1 MEYKLADSQ
10 QFHPGYPF
18 SAIVGQ
24 ESMKLALILNAIN
37 PHIGGLLVKGER
49 GTAKSTAV
57 RAFAHVLPEIEVVAG
72 CPYSSD
78 PSDLPNLCNFCGNGV
93 GESRSG
99 LKASERE
106 IDIVVSCRTPLSP
119 FATMVPEH
127 GSFWGGVRACNSCEG
142 TNPAQSLALG
152 GRTGQLGP
160 GLRGDDGR
168 EKGLPGFSGQELPV
182 LGAVSRRRRVRVV
195 ELPLNVSEDM
205 VIGGLDFSASIRD
218 GKRAFQPGL
227 VARAHRGILYIDE
240 VNLLPDHL
248 VDLILDVCASGENV
262 VQREGI
268 SHHHPAR
275 FILVGTMNPEE
286 GELRPQLLDR
296 FGLCVDV
303 RGEQDLESRIEVL
316 RRRDSFDRNPGAF
329 VKEFENEESRLR
341 ERISNARDILP
352 KTLVSSLMKRM
363 IADLCLHHNVAGH
376 RADLV
381 IENAARALA
390 AWEGRHEAILEDVC
404 QAANLALP
412 HRSRVLA
419 PIEDSSPG
427 NVAAKSPNI
436 MRRLQ
441 DLFEEYPEQE
451 PAQAAPRDSRGD
463 TVELGPVRK
472 PRLALDL
479 PEAIFEIGQTFKV
492 KEIGHLPDKLF
503 RERSGKRSR
512 TRTRHKKGRYVRS
525 TAQRLT
531 DDIALD
537 ATLRAAAPHQFKR
550 KKHDGLLVTIWDE
563 DIREK
568 VREARTGNFLLFLVD
583 ASGSMAAKGRMV
595 ASKGAIM
602 SLLKDAYQKR
612 DRVAMISFR
621 QQEAIVNLPP
631 TGSIH
636 LAGKLLKELPVGGK
650 TPLAAGLHKGQAV
663 LRNVLLKDPAC
674 RPILIILTDGK
685 ANESVGRG
693 DPFWEAMSVAKV
705 LALDKRIKSIVVDAE
720 EDRGFRYGWS
730 ARLAEVL
737 HAEYF
742 RIKDLRADTLLEI
755 VRSGV

>member
-1 MEYKLADSQ
+1 
-10 QFHPGYPF
+10 
-18 SAIVGQ
+18 
-24 ESMKLALILNAIN
+24 
-37 PHIGGLLVKGER
+37 
-49 GTAKSTAV
+49 
-57 RAFAHVLPEIEVVAG
+57 
-72 CPYSSD
+72 
-78 PSDLPNLCNFCGNGV
+78 
-93 GESRSG
+93 
-99 LKASERE
+99 
-106 IDIVVSCRTPLSP
+106 
-119 FATMVPEH
+119 
-127 GSFWGGVRACNSCEG
+127 
-142 TNPAQSLALG
+142 
-152 GRTGQLGP
+152 
-160 GLRGDDGR
+160 
-168 EKGLPGFSGQELPV
+168 
-182 LGAVSRRRRVRVV
+182 VRVV
-195 ELPLNVSEDM
+195 ELPLNATEDM

-227 VARAHRGILYIDE
+227 MARANRGILYIDE

-268 SHHHPAR
+268 SHRHPAR
-275 FILVGTMNPEE
+275 FILIGTMNPEE

-316 RRRDSFDRNPGAF
+316 RRRDSFDRNPQAF
-329 VKEFENEESRLR
+329 IEEFESEESRLR
-341 ERISNARDILP
+341 QRISHARKALP
-352 KTLVSSLMKRM
+352 SVSVSSSLKRL
-363 IADLCLHHNVAGH
+363 IADLGLLHNVAGH
-376 RADLV
+376 RADIV

-390 AWEGRHEAILEDVC
+390 AWEGRHEATLEDIRR
-404 QAANLALP
+404 AAALAIP
-412 HRSRVLA
+412 HRSRILA
-419 PIEDSSPG
+419 PVEDSSPAE
-427 NVAAKSPNI
+427 VAYKQPNNA
-436 MRRLQ
+436 RRLG
-441 DLFEEYPEQE
+441 DHFEEYPEQE
-451 PAQAAPRDSRGD
+451 PPQAAPRDSRVD
-463 TVELGPVRK
+463 TVVLGPVRK
-472 PRLALDL
+472 PRLGLDL
-479 PEAIFEIGQTFKV
+479 PEAIFEIGPTFKV
-492 KEIGHLPDKLF
+492 KEIGHRPDKLF
-503 RERSGKRSR
+503 RQRSGKRSR
-512 TRTRHKKGRYVRS
+512 TRTRHKKGKYVRS

-531 DDIALD
+531 DDVALD
-537 ATLRAAAPHQFKR
+537 ATLRAAAPHQFTR
-550 KKHDGLLVTIWDE
+550 RSNDGLLVTIRDE

-568 VREARTGNFLLFLVD
+568 VREARTGNFLLFIVD

-621 QQEAIVNLPP
+621 QQDAVVNLPP

-693 DPFWEAMSVAKV
+693 DPFWEAMSVAKE
-705 LALDKRIKSIVVDAE
+705 LSLDKRIKSIVVDAE

-737 HAEYF
+737 RAEYF
-742 RIKDLRADTLLEI
+742 RIKDLRADTLLQVI
-755 VRSGV
+755 GHGASTPRRGASGKDGG